1 MCFCKINISAECLF
15 YLYPEILDVIE
26 FFHLN
31 KWCRASLFLFGILGY
46 SFYLC
51 SLYPE
56 YNMTNLNSQSSTFNW
71 HTPAIAPQLINWY
84 NENKRELPWRETTDP
99 YTIWISEII
108 LQQTRVDQGYDYF
121 LRFIERFPNLQ
132 VLAEADEDEVLKY
145 WQGLG
150 YYSRARNL
158 HAAAKSMN
166 GVFPDTYQGV
176 LALKG
181 VGEYT
186 AAAICSISYGM
197 PYPVVD
203 GNVYRVI
210 SRYMGIDTPIDSGR
224 GKKEITEWA
233 EKLMDKERPAL
244 YNQAIMDFGAL
255 LCTPK
260 SPKCMECPLSDRCM
274 ALTGNLVSKL
284 PVKQHKTKVTNRY
297 FNYLYVHAGEYTYIN
312 KRTGNDIWKNLFEFP
327 LIETSQQATE
337 EELISSPEFQAL
349 IAEGE
354 SPVISLSLRQVK
366 HVLSHR
372 VIYADF
378 YEVTLPETTK
388 SFSLYKRIKKEEI
401 DQYAIS
407 RLVQTFLELKV
418 DN

>member
-1 MCFCKINISAECLF
+1 MTRKKYTLLPAEIIS
-15 YLYPEILDVIE
+15 DDE
-26 FFHLN
+26 F
-31 KWCRASLFLFGILGY
+31 
-46 SFYLC
+46 
-51 SLYPE
+51 
-56 YNMTNLNSQSSTFNW
+56 STFRIQFS
-71 HTPAIAPQLINWY
+71 TDIIRWY
-84 NENKRELPWRETTDP
+84 DENKRELPWRETTDP

-108 LQQTRVDQGYDYF
+108 LQQTRVNQGYDYF
-121 LRFIERFPNLQ
+121 LRFIERFPDVQ
-132 VLAEADEDEVLKY
+132 TLAEAHEDEVMKY

-166 GVFPDTYQGV
+166 GIFPDTYERV
-176 LALKG
+176 IALKG

-186 AAAICSISYGM
+186 AAAICSMSYGM

-203 GNVYRVI
+203 GNVFRVI
-210 SRYMGIDTPIDSGR
+210 SRYMGIETPIDSGR

-233 EKLMDKERPAL
+233 SRLIDRKRPAL

-260 SPKCMECPLSDRCM
+260 SPGCAECPLVDRCI
-274 ALTGNLVSKL
+274 AFADGLVSKL
-284 PVKQHKTKVTNRY
+284 PVKKNKTKVTNRY
-297 FNYLYVHAGEYTYIN
+297 FNYIYVHAGEYTYIR
-312 KRTGNDIWKNLFEFP
+312 KRVGDDIWKNLFELP
-327 LIETSQQATE
+327 LIETLQPVTE
-337 EELISSPEFQAL
+337 EELIALPEFRNF

-354 SPVISLSLRQVK
+354 LPLIRLSLRQVK

-378 YEVTLPETTK
+378 YEVTLPETTR
-388 SFSLYKRIKKEEI
+388 SFTAYKRIKKSEL

-407 RLVQTFLELKV
+407 RLVQIFLEK
-418 DN
+418 NG

>member
-1 MCFCKINISAECLF
+1 VDIIRNYFMTRKKYTLLPAEIIS
-15 YLYPEILDVIE
+15 DDE
-26 FFHLN
+26 F
-31 KWCRASLFLFGILGY
+31 
-46 SFYLC
+46 
-51 SLYPE
+51 
-56 YNMTNLNSQSSTFNW
+56 STFRIQFS
-71 HTPAIAPQLINWY
+71 TDIIRWY
-84 NENKRELPWRETTDP
+84 DENKRELPWRETTDP

-108 LQQTRVDQGYDYF
+108 LQQTRVNQGYDYF
-121 LRFIERFPNLQ
+121 LRFIERFPDVQ
-132 VLAEADEDEVLKY
+132 TLAEAHEDEVMKY

-166 GVFPDTYQGV
+166 GIFPDTYERV
-176 LALKG
+176 IALKG

-186 AAAICSISYGM
+186 AAAICSMSYGM

-203 GNVYRVI
+203 GNVFRVI
-210 SRYMGIDTPIDSGR
+210 SRYMGIETPIDSGR

-233 EKLMDKERPAL
+233 SRLIDRKRPAL

-260 SPKCMECPLSDRCM
+260 SPGCAECPLVDRCI
-274 ALTGNLVSKL
+274 AFADGLVSKL
-284 PVKQHKTKVTNRY
+284 PVKKNKTKVTNRY
-297 FNYLYVHAGEYTYIN
+297 FNYIYVHAGEYTYIR
-312 KRTGNDIWKNLFEFP
+312 KRVGDDIWKNLFELP
-327 LIETSQQATE
+327 LIETLQPVTE
-337 EELISSPEFQAL
+337 EELIALPEFRNF

-354 SPVISLSLRQVK
+354 LPLIRLSLRQVK

-378 YEVTLPETTK
+378 YEVTLPETTR
-388 SFSLYKRIKKEEI
+388 SFTAYKRIKKSEL

-407 RLVQTFLELKV
+407 RLVQIFLEK
-418 DN
+418 NG